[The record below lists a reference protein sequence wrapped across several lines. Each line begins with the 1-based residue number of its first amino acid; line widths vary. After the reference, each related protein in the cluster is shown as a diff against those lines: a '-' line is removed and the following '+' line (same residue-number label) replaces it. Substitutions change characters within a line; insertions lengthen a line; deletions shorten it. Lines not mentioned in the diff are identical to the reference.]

1 MGLALLVDG
10 DLYLVLIGRNLFLC
24 LFEVWIVAVGT
35 WLHLVEVELYVG
47 GIGTAAVLV
56 GHFLDLDGLACHIVV
71 LLLLGQFLL
80 EIGVESADGPVLI
93 EPVVGILLLLLTARI
108 TFCLLLLLVSGLLL
122 VSILFLTLRLSCAAR
137 HELHTTL
144 FHIHLQQ
151 RCKLAPVGKLNL
163 LAKRNT

>member
-10 DLYLVLIGRNLFLC
+10 DLYLVLIGRNLFLR

-80 EIGVESADGPVLI
+80 EIGVESAEWAEGNYV
-93 EPVVGILLLLLTARI
+93 EPDLKFGHGYLDALKDAII
-108 TFCLLLLLVSGLLL
+108 D
-122 VSILFLTLRLSCAAR
+122 
-137 HELHTTL
+137 E
-144 FHIHLQQ
+144 
-151 RCKLAPVGKLNL
+151 
-163 LAKRNT
+163 

>member
-35 WLHLVEVELYVG
+35 WLHFVEVELYVG

-108 TFCLLLLLVSGLLL
+108 TFCLLLLLSTVC
-122 VSILFLTLRLSCAAR
+122 FLPPFC
-137 HELHTTL
+137 
-144 FHIHLQQ
+144 F
-151 RCKLAPVGKLNL
+151 
-163 LAKRNT
+163 